1 MDEYLNTEI
10 AQGRIAGPLPLISL
24 PGSHISRFV
33 VIPKE
38 HRINKWRLLI
48 DLSYPAGS
56 SVNDGIPKYLCSINY
71 ISIDTAIENIL
82 KCGTGTLLAKID
94 IKNAFRLLSA
104 HPDDRYLLS
113 SVDHDMEEQ
122 LLQGTCLPFG
132 LGQPHGFL
140 KFWLIWLHE

>member
-94 IKNAFRLLSA
+94 VKNAFRLLPA

-113 SVDHDMEEQ
+113 SVDHDMENSSYRA
-122 LLQGTCLPFG
+122 LVYHLALVSPMAF
-132 LGQPHGFL
+132 
-140 KFWLIWLHE
+140 

>member
-1 MDEYLNTEI
+1 MNIVDEYLNTEI

-94 IKNAFRLLSA
+94 VKNAFRLLPA

-113 SVDHDMEEQ
+113 SVDHDMENSSYRA
-122 LLQGTCLPFG
+122 LVYHLALVSPMAF
-132 LGQPHGFL
+132 
-140 KFWLIWLHE
+140 